1 MTEKDYSGATTAK
14 IGKNAKTN
22 ANSKSTKMNIQQTKE
37 IETSKKINTQN
48 DDYEDSK
55 ENMLESYRKA
65 GKITKQVREYAKN
78 LIKKDMLLFE
88 IAEKIEAKIIELG
101 AEIAFPINL
110 GIDDN
115 AAHYTPLLNDDK
127 KASGLLKV
135 DIGISVNGYISDFA
149 FSLDLTPEKKYTKLI
164 EASELALKKA
174 IEEVKKKAGKA
185 TLSGIGKQIQEAIES
200 YGFSPVRNLSGHGL
214 ERYEVHSGITIPNY
228 ENKSEKEL
236 GEGAFAIEPFATAGN
251 GVVYDGAGGSIFHIT
266 RSGQVRDSFARQ
278 VIEFILNEKMTLPF
292 SKREIQKK
300 FGTRGL
306 LALRN
311 LEQAGIINEFA
322 QLVEESHS
330 PVSQA
335 ELSLIIFDGKVEVL
349 GEQ

>member
-1 MTEKDYSGATTAK
+1 MTEKDYSGATTSK

-22 ANSKSTKMNIQQTKE
+22 ANPSKPITNIVKKDKE
-37 IETSKKINTQN
+37 IKQSEKDNADVSTN
-48 DDYEDSK
+48 K
-55 ENMLESYRKA
+55 EIIENYRKA
-65 GKITKQVREYAKN
+65 GQISKQVKEYAKSI
-78 LIKKDMLLFE
+78 IKKDVLLTE

-101 AEIAFPINL
+101 AEVAFPINL
-110 GIDDN
+110 GIDDV
-115 AAHYTPLLNDDK
+115 AAHYTPILNDDR

-135 DIGISVNGYISDFA
+135 DIGVSMEGYVSDFA
-149 FSLDLTPEKKYTKLI
+149 FSLDLTPEKKHTKLI

-174 IEEVKKKAGKA
+174 VEEIKNKKERSTLSEIGKA
-185 TLSGIGKQIQEAIES
+185 IQKATES

-214 ERYEVHSGITIPNY
+214 ERYEVHSGLTIPNY
-228 ENKSEKEL
+228 ESKSEKEL

-251 GVVYDGAGGSIFHIT
+251 GIVYDGAGGNIFHIT

-278 VIEFILNEKMTLPF
+278 VLEFILNEKNTLPF

-306 LALRN
+306 LALKN
-311 LEQAGIINEFA
+311 LEQAGIINEFS

-330 PVSQA
+330 PISQA
-335 ELSLIIFDGKVEVL
+335 EISLIIFDGKVEVL
-349 GEQ
+349 GE

>member
-22 ANSKSTKMNIQQTKE
+22 ANSSKSVANIVKKE
-37 IETSKKINTQN
+37 
-48 DDYEDSK
+48 SK
-55 ENMLESYRKA
+55 EKRQVEEIQENENNNIIENYRKA
-65 GKITKQVREYAKN
+65 GQITKQVKEYAKN
-78 LIKKDMLLFE
+78 LIKPGMLLFE

-101 AEIAFPINL
+101 AEVAFPINL
-110 GIDDN
+110 GIDDI
-115 AAHYTPLLNDDK
+115 AAHYTPILNDEK

-135 DIGISVNGYISDFA
+135 DIGIGVEGYISDFA
-149 FSLDLTPEKKYTKLI
+149 FSMDLTPEKKYTKLI

-174 IEEVKKKAGKA
+174 IEEVKKKGTKA
-185 TLSGIGKQIQEAIES
+185 TLSGIGKEIQKAIES

-214 ERYEVHSGITIPNY
+214 ERYEVHSGVTIPNY
-228 ENKSEKEL
+228 ESKSEKEL

-251 GVVYDGAGGSIFHIT
+251 GIVYDGAGGSIFHIT
-266 RSGQVRDSFARQ
+266 RGGQVRDSFARQ
-278 VIEFILNEKMTLPF
+278 VLEFILDEKKTLPF

-311 LEQAGIINEFA
+311 LEQAGIINEFS
-322 QLVEESHS
+322 QLIEESHS
-330 PVSQA
+330 PISQA

-349 GEQ
+349 GE

>member
-1 MTEKDYSGATTAK
+1 MTEKDYSGATTSK

-22 ANSKSTKMNIQQTKE
+22 ANSSKPIANIVKKE
-37 IETSKKINTQN
+37 VKDKPEVEKNS
-48 DDYEDSK
+48 EDN
-55 ENMLESYRKA
+55 NMLENYRKA
-65 GKITKQVREYAKN
+65 GQISKQVKEYAKN
-78 LIKKDMLLFE
+78 LIKPDMLLFE

-101 AEIAFPINL
+101 AEVAFPINL
-110 GIDDN
+110 SIDDI
-115 AAHYTPLLNDDK
+115 AAHYTPLLNDEK

-135 DIGISVNGYISDFA
+135 DIGIGVEGYISDFA
-149 FSLDLTPEKKYTKLI
+149 FSMDLTPEKKYAKLI

-174 IEEVKKKAGKA
+174 LEEIKKNKEKS
-185 TLSGIGKQIQEAIES
+185 TLSGIGKAIQKATES

-214 ERYEVHSGITIPNY
+214 DRYEVHSGLTIPNY
-228 ENKSEKEL
+228 ESQSEKEL

-251 GVVYDGAGGSIFHIT
+251 GIVYDGAGGSIFHIT
-266 RSGQVRDSFARQ
+266 RGGQVRDSFARQ
-278 VIEFILNEKMTLPF
+278 VLEFILNEKKTLPF

-311 LEQAGIINEFA
+311 LEQAGIINEFS
-322 QLVEESHS
+322 QLVEESHM
-330 PVSQA
+330 PISQA

-349 GEQ
+349 GE